1 MDLELTDNQSRVR
14 DMVRRFA
21 REKLDRAGV
30 ETDRT
35 HQFPA
40 AIVKELSELG
50 IMGIFVPET
59 YGGAG
64 MDHVCYALA
73 IEEISVQCA
82 ATGGDRLGPFIARHV
97 ADSGPRHRGAKA
109 PLSTRDGGGQADR
122 MLRLDRAAGGLRRG
136 RAKDQGRA
144 RRAIPT

>member
-21 REKLDRAGV
+21 RERLDRAGV

-40 AIVKELSELG
+40 AIVEELSELG

-82 ATGGDRLGPFIARHV
+82 ATGVIVSAHSSLGMWPILGLGTEEQKRRFC
-97 ADSGPRHRGAKA
+97 PRWRRAN
-109 PLSTRDGGGQADR
+109 
-122 MLRLDRAAGGLRRG
+122 RLDAS
-136 RAKDQGRA
+136 
-144 RRAIPT
+144 P